1 MLIYPLFIGVLM
13 SRFEN
18 ILAKIDEIDSDLAS
32 VKNHAEDVL
41 EYVED
46 LEVSLVQLRDEV
58 AHFNED

>member
-1 MLIYPLFIGVLM
+1 M